1 MFTQAQSISM
11 RTSSP
16 LGELLWEKPSTKK
29 GVGRESNAGRLARN
43 SELLTS
49 SKLWNKEFGGIRM
62 KTKTLNV
69 LKSMLRALFFFC
81 YESQKC

>member
-49 SKLWNKEFGGIRM
+49 SKL
-62 KTKTLNV
+62 
-69 LKSMLRALFFFC
+69 
-81 YESQKC
+81 